1 MQPSVHEFHNIHL
14 WYRYAL
20 HEYSSSVLLLYV
32 VSAAVLY
39 ISKLC
44 KSLYIHL
51 WYRNAL
57 YEYSSSVLLLLP
69 GAHLNGTRLY
79 ILA

>member
-1 MQPSVHEFHNIHL
+1 MHSM
-14 WYRYAL
+14 
-20 HEYSSSVLLLYV
+20 HEYSSSVLLLHV

-51 WYRNAL
+51 WYRNVL
-57 YEYSSSVLLLLP
+57 YEYSSSVLLLFP